1 MSERN
6 LSVPP
11 FHRDHTVGQRST
23 SCPFQGIA
31 SRSLERFS
39 PVRGDRLIE
48 RFESLKSSAPGS
60 DQLAM
65 TTHVPQGETTSRHRR
80 AFRLTSKVFWD
91 MAIYM
96 VGLGLVMG
104 VIFPPFVVLLGVP
117 DTIAGRPIFRLACL
131 LAGFMVGAMNYA
143 LVKGVVGG
151 RMEVLGEYLRSAT
164 SSITSAT
171 RTGDWSEA
179 VFERIAVDS
188 DDQIGEAGRA
198 FNSLL
203 GAVEGRKELE
213 ERLLYQ
219 AFHDMLTGLPNR
231 AFFIDKLA
239 EAEALRR
246 DSGTPSVVLFL
257 DVDNLKA
264 VNDNL
269 GHEGG
274 DTLIKLL
281 SQRMV
286 SGVRDTDT
294 VARLSGDEFAI
305 LLSGPGSEHQAERV
319 AHRLIDSL
327 RAPTRIGEHL
337 VRTGLSIGLATS
349 TTCAASGIGMLRA
362 ADMAMY
368 AAKTSGKGRL
378 EVFQPSHHTAHVERD
393 ALRAELSAALDA
405 EQLELH
411 YQPIF
416 DVCTKQTVGFEAL
429 LRWRHPVRGLVSPL
443 EFVPLAEETGL
454 IVPIGRWVLQEATRQ
469 AAAWQNRSPLGRLRM
484 SVNVSVRQFQ
494 HPDLVGDVA
503 DALKRS
509 GLDPSLLT
517 LEITESLFAGD
528 TAETTQKIQ
537 LLKELGAR
545 LALDDFGTGYSSLSY
560 LRRFPIDTLKID
572 KSFID
577 GVPTSPQ
584 DLAVVSAITQLG
596 QTLHMELVAEGL
608 ETAEQVEALRTL
620 GCPLGQGYHFSR
632 PLVAGDAV
640 KFMLTRGKTAPRML
654 VPA

>member
-1 MSERN
+1 MKLLKEER
-6 LSVPP
+6 L
-11 FHRDHTVGQRST
+11 
-23 SCPFQGIA
+23 
-31 SRSLERFS
+31 L
-39 PVRGDRLIE
+39 
-48 RFESLKSSAPGS
+48 S
-60 DQLAM
+60 DQSGM
-65 TTHVPQGETTSRHRR
+65 TTNVPQRESRRLHRKG
-80 AFRLTSKVFWD
+80 FRLTSRVFWD

-96 VGLGLVMG
+96 VALGLIMG
-104 VIFPPFVVLLGVP
+104 LIFPPFVVLLGVP
-117 DTIAGRPIFRLACL
+117 ETFAYRTIFRLACL

-151 RMEVLGEYLRSAT
+151 RMEVLGGHLRSAT
-164 SSITSAT
+164 TSITSAT
-171 RTGDWSEA
+171 QSGDWSEA
-179 VFERIAVDS
+179 EFERIAVDS

-203 GAVEGRKELE
+203 LAVEGRKELE
-213 ERLLYQ
+213 ERLRFQ
-219 AFHDMLTGLPNR
+219 AFHDQLTGLPNR
-231 AFFIDKLA
+231 AFMMDKLS
-239 EAEALRR
+239 EAETLREE
-246 DSGTPSVVLFL
+246 GVPSAVLFL

-269 GHEGG
+269 GHDGG
-274 DTLIKLL
+274 DALIKLL
-281 SQRMV
+281 SERMV
-286 SGVRDTDT
+286 NSVRESDT

-305 LLSGPGSEHQAERV
+305 LLTGSGSEHQAERV
-319 AHRLIDSL
+319 AHRIIDSL
-327 RAPTRIGEHL
+327 RLPIRIGEHL
-337 VRTGLSIGLATS
+337 IRTGFSIGLATS

-368 AAKTSGKGRL
+368 AAKSGGKGRL

-393 ALRAELSAALDA
+393 AVRAELSGALDA

-416 DVCTKQTVGFEAL
+416 DVSTKQTVGFEAL
-429 LRWRHPVRGLVSPL
+429 LRWRHPERGLISPL
-443 EFVPLAEETGL
+443 DFIPLAEETGL

-469 AAAWQNRSPLGRLRM
+469 AAEWQNRSPLGRLRM

-503 DALKRS
+503 EALQRS
-509 GLDPSLLT
+509 GLKPSLLT
-517 LEITESLFAGD
+517 LEITESLFAQD
-528 TAETTQKIQ
+528 IDETTRKIG
-537 LLKELGAR
+537 LLKELGCR

-577 GVPTSPQ
+577 GVTTSTEGH
-584 DLAVVSAITQLG
+584 AVVAAITQLG
-596 QTLHMELVAEGL
+596 QTLHLEVVAEGL
-608 ETAEQVEALRTL
+608 ETAEQVDALRGL

-640 KFMLTRGKTAPRML
+640 KLLLTGQRPGAGML

>member
-1 MSERN
+1 
-6 LSVPP
+6 
-11 FHRDHTVGQRST
+11 
-23 SCPFQGIA
+23 
-31 SRSLERFS
+31 
-39 PVRGDRLIE
+39 
-48 RFESLKSSAPGS
+48 
-60 DQLAM
+60 
-65 TTHVPQGETTSRHRR
+65 
-80 AFRLTSKVFWD
+80 

-96 VGLGLVMG
+96 VGLGLIMG
-104 VIFPPFVVLLGVP
+104 IIFPPFVVLLGVP
-117 DTIAGRPIFRLACL
+117 ETFAYRPVFRLACL
-131 LAGFMVGAMNYA
+131 MAGFSVGAMNYA

-151 RMEVLGEYLRSAT
+151 RMEVLGGHLRSAT
-164 SSITSAT
+164 TSITTAT
-171 RTGDWSEA
+171 HSGDWSEA

-213 ERLLYQ
+213 EQLRYQ
-219 AFHDMLTGLPNR
+219 AFHDQLTGLPNR
-231 AFFIDKLA
+231 AFFMERLA
-239 EAEALRR
+239 DAELLRQENC
-246 DSGTPSVVLFL
+246 TPSAVLFL

-281 SQRMV
+281 SDRML
-286 SGVRDTDT
+286 SNVRDTDT

-305 LLSGPGSEHQAERV
+305 LLVGSGSEHQAERI
-319 AHRLIDSL
+319 AHRLINSL
-327 RAPTRIGEHL
+327 RTPTRIDEHL
-337 VRTGLSIGLATS
+337 VRTGFSIGLATS

-368 AAKTSGKGRL
+368 AAKTGGKGRL

-393 ALRAELSAALDA
+393 AVRGELSGALDA

-411 YQPIF
+411 YQPIV
-416 DVCTKQTVGFEAL
+416 DVSSQQIVGFEAL
-429 LRWRHPVRGLVSPL
+429 LRWRHPERGLISPL
-443 EFVPLAEETGL
+443 EFIPLAEETGL

-469 AAAWQNRSPLGRLRM
+469 AAEWQNRSPLGRLRM

-503 DALKRS
+503 EALQRS
-509 GLDPSLLT
+509 GLDPRLLT
-517 LEITESLFAGD
+517 LEITESLFAQD
-528 TAETTQKIQ
+528 TEETTLKIG
-537 LLKELGAR
+537 LLKDRGIR

-577 GVPTSPQ
+577 GMTTSPEGH
-584 DLAVVSAITQLG
+584 AVVAAITQLG
-596 QTLHMELVAEGL
+596 QTLHLEVVAEGL
-608 ETAEQVEALRTL
+608 ETSEQVEALQAL

-632 PLVAGDAV
+632 PLIAGDAV
-640 KFMLTRGKTAPRML
+640 KLLLTGKKPDPTML

>member
-1 MSERN
+1 MTTTE
-6 LSVPP
+6 
-11 FHRDHTVGQRST
+11 
-23 SCPFQGIA
+23 
-31 SRSLERFS
+31 
-39 PVRGDRLIE
+39 
-48 RFESLKSSAPGS
+48 SSA
-60 DQLAM
+60 
-65 TTHVPQGETTSRHRR
+65 ESRRRPRR
-80 AFRLTSKVFWD
+80 AFRLTSRVFWD

-96 VGLGLVMG
+96 VALGLVMG

-117 DTIAGRPIFRLACL
+117 GTFAYRSIFRLACL
-131 LAGFMVGAMNYA
+131 AAGFSVGAMNYA

-151 RMEVLGEYLRSAT
+151 RMEVLGGHLRSAT
-164 SSITSAT
+164 QSITSAT
-171 RTGDWSEA
+171 QTGDWSEA
-179 VFERIAVDS
+179 LFERITVDS
-188 DDQIGEAGRA
+188 HDQIGEAGLA

-203 GAVEGRKELE
+203 GAVEGRKDLE
-213 ERLLYQ
+213 ERLRYQ
-219 AFHDMLTGLPNR
+219 AFHDQLTGLPNR
-231 AFFIDKLA
+231 AYMIDKIA
-239 EAEALRR
+239 EAEQLR
-246 DSGTPSVVLFL
+246 DEGTPSAVLFL

-264 VNDNL
+264 VNDSL
-269 GHEGG
+269 GHDGG

-305 LLSGPGSEHQAERV
+305 LLVGPGSEHQAERV
-319 AHRLIDSL
+319 AHRMINSL

-337 VRTGLSIGLATS
+337 VRTGFSIGLATS
-349 TTCAASGIGMLRA
+349 STCSASGIGMLRA

-368 AAKTSGKGRL
+368 AAKTGGKGRL

-393 ALRAELSAALDA
+393 AVRAELSGALDA

-411 YQPIF
+411 YQPIV
-416 DVCTKQTVGFEAL
+416 DLSSRQIVGFEARA
-429 LRWRHPVRGLVSPL
+429 RWRHPERGLISPL
-443 EFVPLAEETGL
+443 EFIPLAEETGL

-503 DALKRS
+503 DALHRS

-517 LEITESLFAGD
+517 VEITESLFAQD
-528 TAETTQKIQ
+528 IEETTRKLG
-537 LLKELGAR
+537 LLKDLGVR

-560 LRRFPIDTLKID
+560 LRRFPIDSLKIG

-577 GVPTSPQ
+577 GVTTSSEGH
-584 DLAVVSAITQLG
+584 AVVAAITQLG
-596 QTLHMELVAEGL
+596 QDLHLEVVAEGL
-608 ETAEQVEALRTL
+608 ETGDQLEALRSL
-620 GCPLGQGYHFSR
+620 ACPLGQGYHFSR
-632 PLVAGDAV
+632 PLTPGDAV
-640 KFMLTRGKTAPRML
+640 KLLLPGRKPAPVML

>member
-1 MSERN
+1 MTMH
-6 LSVPP
+6 PP
-11 FHRDHTVGQRST
+11 QDGGR
-23 SCPFQGIA
+23 
-31 SRSLERFS
+31 
-39 PVRGDRLIE
+39 RL
-48 RFESLKSSAPGS
+48 
-60 DQLAM
+60 
-65 TTHVPQGETTSRHRR
+65 HRR
-80 AFRLTSKVFWD
+80 VFRLTSRVFWD

-104 VIFPPFVVLLGVP
+104 LIFPPFVVLLGVP
-117 DTIAGRPIFRLACL
+117 ETFAYRSVFRIACL
-131 LAGFMVGAMNYA
+131 MAGFMVGAMNYA

-151 RMEVLGEYLRSAT
+151 RMEVLGGHLRSAT
-164 SSITSAT
+164 ESITSAT
-171 RTGDWSEA
+171 QSGDWSEA
-179 VFERIAVDS
+179 EFARIAIDS

-213 ERLLYQ
+213 ERLRYQ
-219 AFHDMLTGLPNR
+219 AFHDQLTGLPNR
-231 AFFIDKLA
+231 AFFMEKLA
-239 EAEALRR
+239 DAEVVRQE
-246 DSGTPSVVLFL
+246 SGTPSAVLFL

-264 VNDNL
+264 VNDSL

-281 SQRMV
+281 CDRLVHS
-286 SGVRDTDT
+286 VRDTDT

-305 LLSGPGSEHQAERV
+305 LLMGPGSEHQAERV
-319 AHRLIDSL
+319 AHRVIDSL

-337 VRTGLSIGLATS
+337 VRTGFSIGLATS
-349 TTCAASGIGMLRA
+349 GTCAASGIDMLRA

-368 AAKTSGKGRL
+368 VAKSGGKGRL

-393 ALRAELSAALDA
+393 AVRAELSGALDGG
-405 EQLELH
+405 QLELH
-411 YQPIF
+411 YQPIV
-416 DVCTKQTVGFEAL
+416 DVSAHQIVGFEAL
-429 LRWRHPVRGLVSPL
+429 LRWRHPERGLISPL
-443 EFVPLAEETGL
+443 EFIPLAEETGL

-469 AAAWQNRSPLGRLRM
+469 AAAWQDRSPLGRLRM

-503 DALKRS
+503 EALQRS
-509 GLDPSLLT
+509 GLDPTLLT
-517 LEITESLFAGD
+517 LEITESLFAQD
-528 TAETTQKIQ
+528 IEETTRKIG
-537 LLKELGAR
+537 LLKDRGIR

-577 GVPTSPQ
+577 GVTTSTEGQ
-584 DLAVVSAITQLG
+584 AVVGAITQLG
-596 QTLHMELVAEGL
+596 QTLHLEVVAEGL
-608 ETAEQVEALRTL
+608 ETSEQVEALQTL

-640 KFMLTRGKTAPRML
+640 KLLLTGQKPGPSML

>member
-1 MSERN
+1 MTAITD
-6 LSVPP
+6 P
-11 FHRDHTVGQRST
+11 GRS
-23 SCPFQGIA
+23 
-31 SRSLERFS
+31 RRLR
-39 PVRGDRLIE
+39 RG
-48 RFESLKSSAPGS
+48 G
-60 DQLAM
+60 
-65 TTHVPQGETTSRHRR
+65 
-80 AFRLTSKVFWD
+80 FRLTSRVFWD

-96 VGLGLVMG
+96 VGLGLVVG
-104 VIFPPFVVLLGVP
+104 LIFPPFAVLLGVP
-117 DTIAGRPIFRLACL
+117 DTITARPVFRTACL
-131 LAGFMVGAMNYA
+131 MAGFMVGAMNYA
-143 LVKGVVGG
+143 LCRGVVGG
-151 RMEVLGEYLRSAT
+151 RMEVLGGHLRSAT

-188 DDQIGEAGRA
+188 NDQIGEAGRA

-203 GAVEGRKELE
+203 GAVEGRKDLE
-213 ERLLYQ
+213 ERLRFQ
-219 AFHDMLTGLPNR
+219 AFHDQLTGLPNR
-231 AFFIDKLA
+231 AFMMERLA
-239 EAEALRR
+239 EAEALRAE
-246 DSGTPSVVLFL
+246 GTPSAVLFL

-269 GHEGG
+269 GHESG

-281 SQRMV
+281 RDRMV
-286 SGVRDTDT
+286 DSVRETDT

-305 LLSGPGSEHQAERV
+305 LLVGSGSEHQAERV
-319 AHRLIDSL
+319 AHRIINSL
-327 RAPTRIGEHL
+327 RTPTRIGEHL
-337 VRTGLSIGLATS
+337 VRTGFSVGLATS

-368 AAKTSGKGRL
+368 AAKTGGKGRL
-378 EVFQPSHHTAHVERD
+378 EVFQPSHHTAHVARD
-393 ALRAELSAALDA
+393 VLRAELSAALDA

-411 YQPIF
+411 YQPIV
-416 DVCTKQTVGFEAL
+416 DVPTKQIVGFEAL

-503 DALKRS
+503 DALQRS
-509 GLDPSLLT
+509 GLTPSLLT

-528 TAETTQKIQ
+528 TEETTRKIH
-537 LLKELGAR
+537 LLKQLGAR

-577 GVPTSPQ
+577 GVTTSCEDQ
-584 DLAVVSAITQLG
+584 AVVAAITQLG
-596 QTLHMELVAEGL
+596 QTLHMEVVAEGL
-608 ETAEQVEALRTL
+608 ETAEQVAALRAL
-620 GCPLGQGYHFSR
+620 DCPLGQGYHFSR

-640 KFMLTRGKTAPRML
+640 KFMLTGGKAAPRML